1 VAFVGGVHKKT
12 VSWQKEQMV
21 MTRAQRR
28 AEVVARCTVAVG
40 RLAAFAETTGLH
52 QQVAGQYR
60 INLVEDWPDPHDLG
74 RIIWLLSFVTLSA
87 SRAGP
92 PEGPWVGQER
102 AAILACL
109 TDEWMEVHEGRFPP
123 LVWTVLTSFCQGRRM
138 WGEAVLL
145 NMCQER
151 VRPTEILMRLGYRL
165 VDGGFVRRM
174 VRNAVII
181 DVDLHGPEVDEDP
194 WPESSGEEE
203 LYGTEEEWTER
214 GNGPENN

>member
-1 VAFVGGVHKKT
+1 MADGGVHKKT
-12 VSWQKEQMV
+12 ASWQKEQMV

-28 AEVVARCTVAVG
+28 AEVVMRCSVAVAQ
-40 RLAAFAETTGLH
+40 LSAFAEATGL
-52 QQVAGQYR
+52 QQEVAGQYR
-60 INLVEDWPDPHDLG
+60 INLVEGWPEAHDLG

-92 PEGPWVGQER
+92 PDGPWVEQER

-109 TDEWMEVHEGRFPP
+109 TDEWMEVHKGRFPT
-123 LVWTVLTSFCQGRRM
+123 LVWTVLTAFWQGRRM

-145 NMCQER
+145 HMCQER
-151 VRPTEILMRLGYRL
+151 IRPTEILMRLGYRL
-165 VDGGFVRRM
+165 VEGGCVRRM

-181 DVDLHGPEVDEDP
+181 DVNLQGPEVDEDP
-194 WPESSGEEE
+194 WPKNSGEEE
-203 LYGTEEEWTER
+203 SEGTEEEWTER